1 MTFRRATIALALLA
15 LASADRRSPAM
26 AAVAPA
32 HAGYDS
38 TAETLKE
45 LKAAYKA
52 KDSAAA
58 VRLFDQLTSAF
69 AGLPPKEQ
77 EEVLKVIESAFGTR
91 HDDGKDVDPLFI
103 GAAASLAQM
112 GPAGGK
118 AVLRAIS
125 QKHVQARPA
134 VLASLVEGLGEQ
146 DDPAMVPELLKW
158 LKPEKPLGIHAEVVA
173 GAARA
178 LVHYREAD
186 AKLRKLAVGEL
197 VAVYVDLDGK
207 TRAERAKERPN
218 PDVETAFQQIETPIL
233 LTLRTLSGENLER
246 AEDWAKWW
254 SKAKDADWSASAPA
268 PAAAPPKKSG
278 DDPPPPKKDRGRP

>member
-1 MTFRRATIALALLA
+1 M
-15 LASADRRSPAM
+15 
-26 AAVAPA
+26 
-32 HAGYDS
+32 
-38 TAETLKE
+38 
-45 LKAAYKA
+45 
-52 KDSAAA
+52 
-58 VRLFDQLTSAF
+58 
-69 AGLPPKEQ
+69 
-77 EEVLKVIESAFGTR
+77 LKVIESAFGTR
-91 HDDGKDVDPLFI
+91 HDDGKDVDQLFV

-118 AVLRAIS
+118 AVLRAIA

-134 VLASLVEGLGEQ
+134 ALASLVEGLGEQ

-278 DDPPPPKKDRGRP
+278 DVPPSPKKDRARP

>member
-1 MTFRRATIALALLA
+1 MTFRRATIAFTLLA
-15 LASADRRSPAM
+15 VIPGNLRASA
-26 AAVAPA
+26 AAAAAPA
-32 HAGYDS
+32 RAGYDS

-58 VRLFDQLTSAF
+58 VRCFDQLTSAF

-77 EEVLKVIESAFGTR
+77 DEVVKVIESAFGTR
-91 HDDGKDVDPLFI
+91 HDDGKDVDQLFI

-118 AVLRAIS
+118 SVLRAIA

-146 DDPAMVPELLKW
+146 DDPAMVTELLKW

-178 LVHYREAD
+178 LVHYRESD
-186 AKLRKLAVGEL
+186 AKLRKQAVGEL

-218 PDVETAFQQIETPIL
+218 ADVETAFQQIETPVL
-233 LTLRTLSGENLER
+233 LTLRTLSGETFER

-254 SKAKDADWSASAPA
+254 SKAKDADWSGSAPA
-268 PAAAPPKKSG
+268 PAPPKKSG
-278 DDPPPPKKDRGRP
+278 DGPPPPKKDRARP